1 MADCMFSCVWL
12 FVTPWAIACQ
22 ASLSM
27 GIFQATILEWAAV
40 SFSRGSDLPDPG
52 NKPESPAFQEDSLR
66 FHHLG
71 RPRGQTSSLKK
82 TLSLS
87 RNWGSFYKQE
97 GEGPILA
104 LTNGWPGPDNPA
116 ASWQLLTNSR
126 LLGGGA
132 HCGEGWVQQ
141 AGACLTATAPRA

>member
-1 MADCMFSCVWL
+1 
-12 FVTPWAIACQ
+12 
-22 ASLSM
+22 M

-97 GEGPILA
+97 GEGPIVVKA
-104 LTNGWPGPDNPA
+104 ECSKVVPA
-116 ASWQLLTNSR
+116 SLPLHPEHKGATPESGQVQSTR
-126 LLGGGA
+126 LLQQCRPPALGGRG
-132 HCGEGWVQQ
+132 VQ
-141 AGACLTATAPRA
+141 AADHMVAT